1 MSTNDSE
8 TLKVDTSLQVPNG
21 VTITELN
28 KIVSV
33 KGKLG
38 HIAKDFTRLP
48 ANLSVEGDIVTIKPY
63 GNRKR
68 DLAIANTAKSII
80 RNMIKGVQNG
90 YEYKLKIVYA
100 HFPITVKVKDNLV
113 HVENF
118 FGERSPRISQIR
130 GESTKV
136 NVQGD
141 EIIVTGPNLEEVS
154 QTAANIESST
164 RMKNKDRRVFLD
176 GLYIYSR
183 GK

>member
-1 MSTNDSE
+1 MSTNDDE
-8 TLKVDTSLQVPNG
+8 TQKMTFSLQVPNG

-28 KIVSV
+28 KVVSV

-38 HIAKDFTRLP
+38 DIAKDFARLP
-48 ANLSVEGDIVTIKPY
+48 ANLSVEGDTVTVKPY

-100 HFPITVKVKDNLV
+100 HFPIAVKVKDNLV

-141 EIIVTGPNLEEVS
+141 EVVVTGPNLEDVS

>member
-1 MSTNDSE
+1 MSTSDGD
-8 TLKVDTSLQVPNG
+8 KPKMATSLQVPNG

-28 KIVSV
+28 KVVSV

-38 HIAKDFTRLP
+38 NVVKDFTRVP
-48 ANLSVEGDIVTIKPY
+48 AILSVEGNTITIKPY
-63 GNRKR
+63 GSRKR

-80 RNMIKGVQNG
+80 RNMIKGVENG

-100 HFPITVKVKDNLV
+100 HFPITVRVKDNLV
-113 HVENF
+113 HAENF
-118 FGERSPRISQIR
+118 FGERSARISRIR

-141 EIIVTGPNLEEVS
+141 DIIVTGPNLEEVS

-164 RMKNKDRRVFLD
+164 KMKNKDRRVFLD